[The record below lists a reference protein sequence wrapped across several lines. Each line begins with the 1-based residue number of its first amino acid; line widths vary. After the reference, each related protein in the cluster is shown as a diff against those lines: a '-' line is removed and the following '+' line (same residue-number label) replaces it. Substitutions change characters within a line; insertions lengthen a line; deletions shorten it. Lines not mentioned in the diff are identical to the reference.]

1 MTVLPVNNQV
11 FRSDAARAFADAIA
25 GTHRDYENWICGNYI
40 GLRVAMDVY
49 YQEHTLNIRTI
60 SPDVYGIPFLD
71 CSRMARQVLL
81 GSGAENWMALLKNAL
96 ENGFYVILNCNEF
109 FLPQRSATRA
119 YDYPHSEMI
128 HGFDEANGT
137 FYVYGFTQNR
147 RFETVAVDAAD
158 LIQSIETADC
168 GIPAAF
174 DASANQ
180 LIFARVNQAVSYPF
194 HRPKIIQC
202 INHYVQSK
210 NLLPELY
217 WYFGS
222 EANVYNPSLLEKMYQ
237 VYSKEN
243 FIYGLQCY
251 DVAAAWFR
259 SISAGEQPYAFP
271 VNSLYALIEHKQCM
285 QMRLQRFADERC
297 TQQAGH
303 LVRLYEKNVVDAVKV
318 MMNLLLKYEATQ
330 APKNLQDV
338 QKRLLRTKEHE
349 KSILNAFLRMVD
361 QDACQTQPVET
372 EQGRQ
377 DLGESL

>member
-1 MTVLPVNNQV
+1 MMDLPVNNRV

-25 GTHRDYENWICGNYI
+25 GTHRDYENWLCGNYI
-40 GLRVAMDVY
+40 GLRVAMDLY

-81 GSGAENWMALLKNAL
+81 GNGAENWIALLKNAL
-96 ENGFYVILNCNEF
+96 GNGFYVILNCNEF
-109 FLPQRSATRA
+109 FLPQRGATQA

-137 FYVYGFTQNR
+137 FHVYGFTQNR

-158 LIQSIETADC
+158 LIRSVETADC
-168 GIPAAF
+168 GMPAAF

-180 LIFARVNQAVSYPF
+180 LIFVRVNQTVLYPF
-194 HRPKIIQC
+194 HRSKIIQC

-251 DVAAAWFR
+251 DVAAAWFK
-259 SISAGEQPYAFP
+259 SISDGEQPYAFP

-285 QMRLQRFADERC
+285 QMRLQRFADEIG
-297 TQQAGH
+297 TQKVEH
-303 LVRLYEKNVVDAVKV
+303 LVRLYEENVVDAVKV

-330 APKNLQDV
+330 VPKNLQDV
-338 QKRLLRTKEHE
+338 QMRLLRAKEHE
-349 KSILNAFLRMVD
+349 KSILNAFLCMVD
-361 QDACQTQPVET
+361 QDACQTHQVET
-372 EQGRQ
+372 ENL
-377 DLGESL
+377 DESL